1 MTLNTIRT
9 VESKGP
15 SGRRVSTGA
24 LAGLFLAA
32 FGVGTAVAGD
42 ICVECSEP
50 AATYRCVVVQKDVG
64 GASHALAKAANFICM
79 TELAKAGSHGFC
91 RVTQGNLGGLCNG
104 PERVV
109 TIGDQGIK
117 GPDPALQSV
126 PADGKK
132 APPSTLADL
141 AKETVQ
147 SSGAGVQKAGDAIKK
162 GAEQIG
168 GSVGNAWDCVISLFK
183 RC

>member
-1 MTLNTIRT
+1 MTKSAEITAGAR
-9 VESKGP
+9 
-15 SGRRVSTGA
+15 GRRA
-24 LAGLFLAA
+24 KL
-32 FGVGTAVAGD
+32 AVAGGLACLWGATFAMAPAVAAG

-50 AATYRCVVVQKDVG
+50 AATYRCVIVQKDTS

-79 TELAKAGSHGFC
+79 TELAKAGGHGFC
-91 RVTQGNLGGLCNG
+91 RVTQGSVGGLCNG

-117 GPDPALQSV
+117 RPDPSLQAE

-132 APPSTLADL
+132 APPATLADL

-168 GSVGNAWDCVISLFK
+168 GTVGNAWDCMISLFK